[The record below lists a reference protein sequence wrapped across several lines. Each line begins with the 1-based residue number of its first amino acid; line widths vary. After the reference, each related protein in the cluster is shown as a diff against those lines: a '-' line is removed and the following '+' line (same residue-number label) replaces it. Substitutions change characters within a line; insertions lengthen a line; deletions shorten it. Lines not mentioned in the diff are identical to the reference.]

1 MGISYETSRHFL
13 ILHPDFEKA
22 TYYTHQQLFTGDN
35 LDYCMTTLAALTSVQ
50 GKCFVSSHDA
60 LRVPVQEILK

>member
-35 LDYCMTTLAALTSVQ
+35 LDYCMTTLGRINPLSKVSV
-50 GKCFVSSHDA
+50 FVI
-60 LRVPVQEILK
+60 VT